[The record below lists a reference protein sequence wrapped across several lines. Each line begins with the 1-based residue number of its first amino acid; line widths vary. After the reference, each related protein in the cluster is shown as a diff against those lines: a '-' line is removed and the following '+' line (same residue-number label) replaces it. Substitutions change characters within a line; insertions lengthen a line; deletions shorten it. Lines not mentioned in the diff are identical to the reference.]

1 MKRAHAFTLIEM
13 LMALAACAIILAA
26 IYGVFSRA
34 VHLRDNAT
42 HRTREVRV
50 RAHAA
55 SILRNDLRNALI
67 SGGTLAATLQGSQE
81 AHGAGFPGYL
91 KFTTTTAKDADDE
104 LGGDVQEIEY
114 YIARDPDATDQ
125 KAGVLVRTINR
136 DLLATTKQTPSEER
150 VLAGVE
156 AMEVSFY
163 SGSAWKTSWEVTTDS
178 KTLPEAVRV
187 SIQPVANQDGIK
199 PAAIEVLVPWTTQ
212 SAIEATTTTTTTGG
226 NP

>member
-26 IYGVFSRA
+26 VYGVFSRA
-34 VHLRDNAT
+34 VHLRDSAT

-55 SILRNDLRNALI
+55 SILRNDLRNALV
-67 SGGTLAATLQGSQE
+67 SGGTLAATLQGSAE
-81 AHGAGFPGYL
+81 SHGTGFPGYL
-91 KFTTTTAKDADDE
+91 KFTATTAKDAEDE

-114 YIARDPDATDQ
+114 YIARDSQAAEQ
-125 KAGVLVRTINR
+125 KAGVLVRTISR
-136 DLLATTKQTPSEER
+136 DLLATTKQTPPEDR

-163 SGSAWKTSWEVTTDS
+163 SGSAWKTSWEVTADS

-187 SIQPVANQDGIK
+187 SIQPVADAEGRK
-199 PAAIEVLVPWTTQ
+199 PMPIEVLVPWVTQ
-212 SAIEATTTTTTTGG
+212 SAIETATTATGG